1 MTGTTTPTT
10 EDRLDAPVASLS
22 DSPRHPLSIS
32 LRPAPA
38 MYQDETATC
47 PACEGTRE
55 AVIGRIGL
63 RLVFQCGRCRVLFY
77 RGNSLA
83 RP

>member
-1 MTGTTTPTT
+1 
-10 EDRLDAPVASLS
+10 
-22 DSPRHPLSIS
+22 
-32 LRPAPA
+32 
-38 MYQDETATC
+38 MYQGETATC

-77 RGNSLA
+77 RGNSLT